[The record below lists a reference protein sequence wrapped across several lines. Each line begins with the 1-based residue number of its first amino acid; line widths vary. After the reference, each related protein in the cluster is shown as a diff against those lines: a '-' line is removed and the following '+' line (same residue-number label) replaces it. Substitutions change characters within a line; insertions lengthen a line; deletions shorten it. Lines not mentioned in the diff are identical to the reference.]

1 MAPTII
7 DSLIDD
13 DVKMRRI
20 SETLKTL
27 GNPIRLKIIA
37 CLSEKGE
44 LTVSQLV
51 DALKLPQAIV
61 SQQLTRLRLT
71 NQVYVRTEKGFRFY
85 GLSVP
90 QIKELIEC
98 LVRCCESIR
107 LLKE

>member
-1 MAPTII
+1 MET
-7 DSLIDD
+7 SLIDLLIND
-13 DVKMRRI
+13 KGKTQRI
-20 SETLKTL
+20 CENLKTL
-27 GNPIRLKIIA
+27 GNPVRLRILA
-37 CLSEKGE
+37 CLAEKGE
-44 LTVSQLV
+44 QTVSNLV
-51 DALKLPQAIV
+51 DELKLPQAIV